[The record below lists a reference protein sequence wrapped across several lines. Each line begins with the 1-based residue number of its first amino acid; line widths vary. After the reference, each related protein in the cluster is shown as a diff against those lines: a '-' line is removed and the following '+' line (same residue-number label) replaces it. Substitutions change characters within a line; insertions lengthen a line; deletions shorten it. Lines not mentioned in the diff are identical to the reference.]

1 MFLHSGLH
9 QGECLSTEQG
19 VVALRVTMLT
29 QKLSKSQERVGSM
42 SLALYSC
49 TGILVSSL
57 PLHSFIFFSSCS
69 LSITIVLLRTGLCWL

>member
-29 QKLSKSQERVGSM
+29 QKLAK
-42 SLALYSC
+42 
-49 TGILVSSL
+49 
-57 PLHSFIFFSSCS
+57 LHWNVLEACRW
-69 LSITIVLLRTGLCWL
+69 LSVRESAFQ